1 MFKPLYLE
9 LNPKHSK
16 FQNESD
22 FKGLENVYNFSMH
35 DNDGDGTQVL
45 PLPLL
50 PNEPPFF
57 VPYVLALIIIITLE
71 WTR

>member
-1 MFKPLYLE
+1 
-9 LNPKHSK
+9 
-16 FQNESD
+16 
-22 FKGLENVYNFSMH
+22 MH

-57 VPYVLALIIIITLE
+57 SPYVLALIINITLE
-71 WTR
+71 